1 MAWRRTIS
9 HPGLLVEPGLGLFDG
24 GILDQNMVS
33 AHRLGRLIVA
43 CAEEAV
49 PMGFGLCEEAGLVVE
64 PDRRMRVIGGQGV
77 IVVEVDPKGL
87 SYEDDMFAVRGVRV
101 RLVPPQDWIGADH
114 APAGNGAAA
123 PGALTVERLVAGLR
137 REVGAGGAGR
147 RSAAGRISITLNAEA
162 ALRGRLDIQSNRA
175 DA

>member
-1 MAWRRTIS
+1 MRCATAWPRTIPTPAS
-9 HPGLLVEPGLGLFDG
+9 WSSPGLGLFDA
-24 GILDQNMVS
+24 GILDQNLVG

-77 IVVEVDPKGL
+77 IMVEVDPKGL
-87 SYEDDMFAVRGVRV
+87 SYEDDVFAVRGVRL

-114 APAGNGAAA
+114 AATVTAGRPGGADRRAAGQRAA
-123 PGALTVERLVAGLR
+123 PR
-137 REVGAGGAGR
+137 GGGGR
-147 RSAAGRISITLNAEA
+147 QRPAC
-162 ALRGRLDIQSNRA
+162 RGRPDQHHA
-175 DA
+175 

>member
-1 MAWRRTIS
+1 MAWRRTIPI
-9 HPGLLVEPGLGLFDG
+9 PGLLVEPGLGLFDG

-87 SYEDDMFAVRGVRV
+87 SYEDDVFAVRGVR
-101 RLVPPQDWIGADH
+101 RA
-114 APAGNGAAA
+114 AGAAA
-123 PGALTVERLVAGLR
+123 GLDRHRPGRARAMVA
-137 REVGAGGAGR
+137 
-147 RSAAGRISITLNAEA
+147 AAPA
-162 ALRGRLDIQSNRA
+162 A
-175 DA
+175 